1 MKTSL
6 CETLC
11 DSSDRLVGAVDRY
24 LMWHRN
30 GASETALASL
40 RREMAADADAAKAV
54 SDAARA
60 VLAQAAAALP
70 HLHLKPAND
79 LHPSPPSAA

>member
-11 DSSDRLVGAVDRY
+11 DSSDRLTAVINRY
-24 LMWHRN
+24 VLALSN
-30 GASETALASL
+30 GSAAEVVDGLRASL
-40 RREMAADADAAKAV
+40 IDEARAAKAT

-60 VLAQAAAALP
+60 VLAQATAALP
-70 HLHLKPAND
+70 DLHHAND

>member
-11 DSSDRLVGAVDRY
+11 DSSDRLTAVINRY
-24 LMWHRN
+24 VLAHRN
-30 GASETALASL
+30 ASGAEVVNAL
-40 RREMAADADAAKAV
+40 REAVVDEARAAKAV

-60 VLAQAAAALP
+60 ILAQATAALP
-70 HLHLKPAND
+70 DPHPAND